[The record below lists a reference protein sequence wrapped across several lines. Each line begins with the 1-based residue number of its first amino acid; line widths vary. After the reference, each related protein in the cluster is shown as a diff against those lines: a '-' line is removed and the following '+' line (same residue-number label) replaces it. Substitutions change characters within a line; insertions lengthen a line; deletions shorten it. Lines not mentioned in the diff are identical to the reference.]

1 VSSLQQFKL
10 YQGMLRLG
18 RAYGTGGAA
27 WTGVGVRTP
36 TVGLAAPT
44 LSALASA
51 TGYFL
56 ENNRIREAMSLPQV
70 AIYTA
75 PWWWITGIDTDVQAG
90 DIRTNG
96 TRAFVIT
103 GTPDTSQEIFQV
115 CPATVFQGAVPSVGG
130 AGLVGQPMG
139 LLVAITYA
147 A

>member
-75 PWWWITGIDTDVQAG
+75 PWWWITGIDTDVQLD
-90 DIRTNG
+90 DIRTND
-96 TRAFVIT
+96 TRAFLIT
-103 GTPDTSQEIFQV
+103 GTPDTSQGFQV
-115 CPATVFQGAVPSVGG
+115 VPAAVYQLPTNHARAG
-130 AGLVGQPMG
+130 AGHQAG
-139 LLVAITYA
+139 LQIGLQLGLN
-147 A
+147 